1 MSSSITSIF
10 ASQKRIGDIIQY
22 TTEIAFDL
30 YALPLDIL
38 EQRRDELNEN
48 ILWKRIE
55 NGVRE
60 YRLKNA
66 CEPTRL
72 RISPTDWQIICM
84 STQNEKRF
92 SEIIVGAISVQ
103 VDPVQKD
110 GTPVLE

>member
-1 MSSSITSIF
+1 MSSSIASIF
-10 ASQKRIGDIIQY
+10 ANQKRIGDMIQY

-30 YALPLDIL
+30 YALPLEAL
-38 EQRRDELNEN
+38 VQRRDELNEN
-48 ILWKRIE
+48 ILWKRLE

-60 YRLKNA
+60 YRLRNA

-72 RISPTDWQIICM
+72 RISPTDWHILCI

-110 GTPVLE
+110 GTFVLE